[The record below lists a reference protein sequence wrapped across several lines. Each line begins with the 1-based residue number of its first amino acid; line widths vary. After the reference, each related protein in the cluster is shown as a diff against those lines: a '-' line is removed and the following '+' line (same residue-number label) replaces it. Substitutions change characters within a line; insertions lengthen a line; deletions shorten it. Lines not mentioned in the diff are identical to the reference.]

1 LTYGDRDQT
10 LFIDDEPGKAFQNPK
25 WNGLFLEPFRGCELS
40 KNKAQRLNLTSRLW
54 TMLKGL
60 PFAKTIYTHFIV
72 IMQFSKLP
80 FNFQYSSYSWF
91 KQFEG
96 SSIKDLAISK
106 LPLGDILSKP

>member
-1 LTYGDRDQT
+1 
-10 LFIDDEPGKAFQNPK
+10 LFIDDEPSKAFQNPK
-25 WNGLFLEPFRGCELS
+25 WNRLFLEPFRGRELS
-40 KNKAQRLNLTSRLW
+40 KNKMQWSNLASRLW
-54 TMLKGL
+54 PRLKGL

-80 FNFQYSSYSWF
+80 FNPQYSSYSWF

-96 SSIKDLAISK
+96 SLIKDLAILQ